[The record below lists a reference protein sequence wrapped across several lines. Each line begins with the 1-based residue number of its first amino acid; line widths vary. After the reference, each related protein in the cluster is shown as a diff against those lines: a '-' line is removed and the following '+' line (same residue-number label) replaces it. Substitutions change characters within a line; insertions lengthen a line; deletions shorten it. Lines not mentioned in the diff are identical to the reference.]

1 MAKHNYGG
9 LAEKQPRLIIA
20 LAHVYL
26 TQVLITLDQGAPILP
41 LNAFDLQRAFHVTKE
56 SKQLRCPSASASG

>member
-26 TQVLITLDQGAPILP
+26 TQVLITLDQGAP
-41 LNAFDLQRAFHVTKE
+41 DT
-56 SKQLRCPSASASG
+56 PSERV